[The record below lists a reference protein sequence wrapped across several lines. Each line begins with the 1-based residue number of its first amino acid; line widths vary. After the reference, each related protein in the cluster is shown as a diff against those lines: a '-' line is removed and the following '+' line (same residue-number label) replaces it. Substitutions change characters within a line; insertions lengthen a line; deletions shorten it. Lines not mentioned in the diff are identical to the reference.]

1 MDAHAQ
7 ETLVYITSFLQETFG
22 LSAERLTAEATFASL
37 RLDSI
42 AQVELFVTLSDRY
55 GIHLDDSLASE
66 QLTLGAT
73 AKLVDSER
81 ARGDESVSAA
91 PAQN

>member
-1 MDAHAQ
+1 MDAQ
-7 ETLVYITSFLQETFG
+7 DQDTLAYITSFLQETFG
-22 LSAERLTAEATFASL
+22 LPVERLTAEATFASL

-55 GIHLDDSLASE
+55 AIHLDDSLASE

-73 AKLVDSER
+73 AELVDSER
-81 ARGDESVSAA
+81 ARAGESVSAA
-91 PAQN
+91 PAQS